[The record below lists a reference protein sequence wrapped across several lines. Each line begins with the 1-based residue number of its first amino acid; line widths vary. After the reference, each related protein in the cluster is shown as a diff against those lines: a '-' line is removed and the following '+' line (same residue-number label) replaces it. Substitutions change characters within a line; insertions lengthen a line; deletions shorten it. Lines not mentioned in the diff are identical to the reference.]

1 MENQT
6 THTENLGE
14 LVTAL
19 IKVQRNLKSAPKS
32 KNNPFYRSKYADLP
46 AVWEM
51 CRESLA
57 DNGLVVTQLV
67 RGSKEDPCLVTMLVH
82 TSNQW
87 IKSEIPLLLVKQ
99 DPQAQGSAITYA
111 RRYGLMAVLGMCQDD
126 EDDDGEAATH
136 PPKHPDSSSKKKVT
150 EELSNAELDE
160 YLKIWG
166 KNKEMFRK
174 FLASVKE
181 SRKYKTWREAVDAV
195 KEDQEK
201 TTNAFNSWL
210 QKQAA

>member
-6 THTENLGE
+6 SHTENLGE
-14 LVTAL
+14 LVAAL
-19 IKVQRNLKSAPKS
+19 IKVQRNLKSAPKA
-32 KNNPFYRSKYADLP
+32 KKNPFYKSTYADLP
-46 AVWEM
+46 GVWEM

-67 RGSKEDPCLVTMLVH
+67 EGPKEDAQLVTMLIH

-87 IKSEIPLLLVKQ
+87 IKSKIPLLAVKQ

-136 PPKHPDSSSKKKVT
+136 PPKDDAPRKSPEKKG
-150 EELSNAELDE
+150 ELTPIEIED
-160 YLKIWG
+160 YLKKWG
-166 KNKEMFRK
+166 QQKEMFRK
-174 FLASVKE
+174 FLAYVKDA
-181 SRKYKTWREAVDAV
+181 KKMKTWREAVDAV
-195 KEDQEK
+195 KEDEEK
-201 TTNAFNSWL
+201 TNKAFNSWL
-210 QKQAA
+210 ERQAA